1 MDPAEYLPMFL
12 AECREHLQEL
22 NVAIVA
28 LEQNPD
34 DAEGVDAIFRVAHS
48 VKGMTGTMGFTG
60 MARLSHE
67 MEEVF
72 ELVRRRHGGV
82 ERELIDA
89 VFACLDALSVA
100 VDSIEQDGEERI
112 DPDPL
117 IKQLRALVGRSARH
131 EVRPGAAV
139 LAAGYPGSLRAR
151 IEFAGDV
158 LMPSVLAFV
167 LLNAL
172 RDRGTVLAS
181 DPADDDLD
189 GWDGR
194 VVEVVCGA
202 DFEPSDIKTIASDT
216 EGVIGVTIGRYPD
229 GGGDGGEEVAI
240 GDEPP
245 AGGSATAA
253 SSPPAPEPAR
263 QAAQA
268 PEPAAAPATSQGGAT
283 APTNVDVE
291 AVLAATAS
299 ASEPPAP
306 APATAPDDESAAE
319 AEAVV
324 ARPVARTVRVDA
336 ERLDQLM
343 YYMGELVVHRT
354 QLAALVA
361 QAEVPGIAQAMQE
374 LERTSQALR
383 AMVMKVRMIEV
394 EAVLSRLPRLVR
406 DLAAKLDK
414 QVDLQISGA
423 DTELDRTVVDALG
436 DPLVHLVRN
445 AIDHGLE
452 SPQERV
458 AAGKPAAGTLEVTA
472 RHGGGRVVIT
482 VRDDGRGVDV
492 AAVAAR
498 ARQRGML
505 LAGEEL
511 TSAQAID
518 LLFNAGFSTA
528 DRMTDISGRG
538 VGMGRRPCCRPGA
551 RWRRPTELR
560 GWCRDGRRDTS
571 AVDARNH
578 LGADRR
584 DQRTAVRDPAGPRGV
599 DACARRPHR
608 APCRRPEPA
617 GASRR
622 RCGAVRRPVDP
633 GRRQRRP
640 CRARGD
646 RPCRRRAIG
655 ARRRRA
661 SRPARARH
669 QAAAS
674 RARDE
679 AGRSPRAPCSLKAPL
694 H

>member
-538 VGMGRRPCCRPGA
+538 VGMDAA
-551 RWRRPTELR
+551 RAAVRALGGDVLLSSEAGVGTVAEIRLPLTLAI
-560 GWCRDGRRDTS
+560 TS
-571 AVDARNH
+571 ALIVEISGLPFAIPLDRVEWTLA
-578 LGADRR
+578 LADH
-584 DQRTAVRDPAGPRGV
+584 T
-599 DACARRPHR
+599 
-608 APCRRPEPA
+608 
-617 GASRR
+617 
-622 RCGAVRRPVDP
+622 VRRAAGQNLLVLPDGVVALCDGP
-633 GRRQRRP
+633 SILAGDNDGHVEHAVIV
-640 CRARGD
+640 RAGD
-646 RPCRRRAIG
+646 EQFG

-679 AGRSPRAPCSLKAPL
+679 PADLRGRRAR
-694 H
+694 